1 MIQRLYNPWH
11 IANSGER
18 EADKQLS
25 VQEGSDELMQVIH
38 QLRLSSR
45 YHRTQMAGECDFV
58 VLTRLGI
65 MVIEVK
71 GGIIGYGKQ
80 PEEGTGYYR
89 LVGDRKKEPLDNPF
103 IQVDGNADA
112 IQKYLL
118 EKNLRNIFVGKMVC
132 FPECAFNRSSIGQE
146 DLWHRDHEHTLPDM
160 IISSLERQRQKF
172 HDTEIRNGVARYIQ
186 WKELD
191 EDEMKR
197 ICDSLEPEFS
207 PSVQKS
213 LVKLNLAEADRRTSE
228 GLAVLSGLNENRRLI
243 IQGPPGSGKSTYAYD
258 IIMRLCRNEGLT
270 GLYICWNELLLE
282 EMKLRLADPDV
293 DIPQDKITAK
303 LYFDLVC
310 ELGELSGDKSLVP
323 TTQTVKRGGVR
334 ECVKG
339 AVAKIGS
346 RGKIE
351 KYDFIVVD
359 EAQDVFDKGIDH
371 VIKALLKVNNP
382 LQNGRYYIFYDD
394 SQDYP
399 GSDDLGY
406 YVRTRDM
413 FKANAASYAL
423 TASLRVNTGH
433 GISELINDASAGAV
447 DADRD
452 YGEDVVLRE
461 WKDPEEALRIIR
473 LAVTAEKAVSG
484 FGPESILVLFS
495 FDLLKEPSTFSALLA
510 AESAFA
516 LLRPGNCGEQTDKI
530 RYTTVLKAKGLERDV
545 IILVCSSLNQRLD
558 TYQLFIG
565 ASRARARVYL
575 LIAAANCE
583 KAESK
588 PK

>member
-1 MIQRLYNPWH
+1 MINRLYNPWQ
-11 IANSGER
+11 ITNSGER

-25 VQEGSDELMQVIH
+25 VHRDDDELMHVIH

-45 YHRTQMAGECDFV
+45 YHRTQMAGECDFI

-80 PEEGTGYYR
+80 PEGGTGYYR
-89 LVGDRKKEPLDNPF
+89 LVGDRKKESLDNPF

-118 EKNLRNIFVGKMVC
+118 EKNLRNLFVGKMIC

-146 DLWHRDHEHTLPDM
+146 DLWHRDHELAFTDM
-160 IISSLERQRQKF
+160 IIASLERQRQKF
-172 HDTEIRNGVARYIQ
+172 HETEIRNGSARYIQ

-197 ICDSLEPEFS
+197 ICDALEPEFS
-207 PSVQKS
+207 PSVKRS
-213 LVKLNLAEADRRTSE
+213 LVKLNLAEADRRNSE
-228 GLAVLSGLNENRRLI
+228 GLAILSGLNENRRLI
-243 IQGPPGSGKSTYAYD
+243 IQGPPGSGKSTYALD
-258 IIMRLCRNEGLT
+258 IITRLCRNEGLK

-282 EMKLRLADPDV
+282 EMKSRLADPDIE
-293 DIPQDKITAK
+293 IPQDKITAK
-303 LYFDLVC
+303 LYFDLAC
-310 ELGELSGDKSLVP
+310 ELGKMSGDKSLVP

-339 AVAKIGS
+339 AVSKIGS

-359 EAQDVFDKGIDH
+359 EAQDIFDKGIDH
-371 VIKALLKVNNP
+371 VIKVLLKVNNP

-413 FKANAASYAL
+413 FKANAASYVL

-433 GISELINDASAGAV
+433 GISELINYASAGRV
-447 DADRD
+447 DTDRD
-452 YGEDVVLRE
+452 YGEDVVIRK
-461 WKDPEEALRIIR
+461 WNDPEEALRMIR
-473 LAVTAEKAVSG
+473 QAVTGEKTFSG
-484 FGPESILVLFS
+484 FGPGSIMVLFS
-495 FDLLKEPSTFSALLA
+495 FDLLKEPSPFTELLA
-510 AESAFA
+510 AESAFE
-516 LLRPGNCGEQTDKI
+516 LLRPDNCGEQTDKI

-545 IILVCSSLNQRLD
+545 IIIVCSSLRHHLNS
-558 TYQLFIG
+558 YQLFIG
-565 ASRARARVYL
+565 ASRAKAKVYL
-575 LIAAANCE
+575 LIQQ
-583 KAESK
+583 
-588 PK
+588 

>member
-1 MIQRLYNPWH
+1 MINRLYNPWQ
-11 IANSGER
+11 ITNSGEK

-25 VQEGSDELMQVIH
+25 VRADDDELMHVIH

-80 PEEGTGYYR
+80 PDGGAGYYR
-89 LVGDRKKEPLDNPF
+89 LVGDRKKESLDNPF

-132 FPECAFNRSSIGQE
+132 FPECSFNRNSIGQE
-146 DLWHRDHEHTLPDM
+146 DLWHRDHEQTLSGM
-160 IISSLERQRQKF
+160 IMASLELQQQKF
-172 HDTEIRNGVARYIQ
+172 RDTEIRNGSARYIQ

-191 EDEMKR
+191 EEEMNR
-197 ICDSLEPEFS
+197 ICDALEPEYN
-207 PSVQKS
+207 PSIQKS
-213 LVKLNLAEADRRTSE
+213 LVKLNLAEADRRTRE
-228 GLAVLSGLNENRRLI
+228 GLAILSGLNENRRLI
-243 IQGPPGSGKSTYAYD
+243 IQGPPGSGKSTYALD
-258 IIMRLCRNEGLT
+258 IFTRLCRNDGLK

-282 EMKLRLADPDV
+282 EMKSKMADPEI
-293 DIPQDKITAK
+293 DIPQDKIAAK

-339 AVAKIGS
+339 AVAKTGF

-359 EAQDVFDKGIDH
+359 EAQDIFDKGIDH

-413 FKANAASYAL
+413 FKANTASYAL

-433 GISELINDASAGAV
+433 GISELINDASAGRV
-447 DADRD
+447 DTGRD
-452 YGEDVVLRE
+452 YGEDVVFRE
-461 WKDPEEALRIIR
+461 WKDPEEALRII
-473 LAVTAEKAVSG
+473 LQAVTGEKAVSG
-484 FGPESILVLFS
+484 FGPESIMVLFS
-495 FDLLKEPSTFSALLA
+495 FDLLKEPSAFTALMEA
-510 AESAFA
+510 NSSFEQF
-516 LLRPGNCGEQTDKI
+516 RPDNFREQADKI

-545 IILVCSSLNQRLD
+545 IILVCSSLKQKLN

-565 ASRARARVYL
+565 ASRARCKVYIL
-575 LIAAANCE
+575 TQNNNRN
-583 KAESK
+583 
-588 PK
+588 

>member
-1 MIQRLYNPWH
+1 MIHRLYNPWQ
-11 IANSGER
+11 ITNSGEK

-25 VQEGSDELMQVIH
+25 VQKDDGEQMFVMHG
-38 QLRLSSR
+38 LRLSSR

-71 GGIIGYGKQ
+71 GGIIGYGNQ
-80 PEEGTGYYR
+80 PEGGTGYYR
-89 LVGDRKKEPLDNPF
+89 LVGDRKKESLDNPF

-132 FPECAFNRSSIGQE
+132 FPECAFNRNSIGQE
-146 DLWHRDHEHTLPDM
+146 DLWHRDHEQTLSGM
-160 IISSLERQRQKF
+160 IIASLERQRQKF
-172 HDTEIRNGVARYIQ
+172 RDTEIRNGIARYIQ

-191 EDEMKR
+191 EEEMKR
-197 ICDSLEPEFS
+197 ICDALEPEFS
-207 PSVQKS
+207 PSAQKS

-228 GLAVLSGLNENRRLI
+228 GLVILSGLNENRRLI
-243 IQGPPGSGKSTYAYD
+243 IQGPPGSGKSTYAID
-258 IIMRLCRNEGLT
+258 IIIRLCRNEGLT

-282 EMKLRLADPDV
+282 EMKSRLADPDI
-293 DIPQDKITAK
+293 DIPKDKITAK
-303 LYFDLVC
+303 LYFDLAC
-310 ELGELSGDKSLVP
+310 DLGELSGDKSLVP

-339 AVAKIGS
+339 AVSKIGS

-359 EAQDVFDKGIDH
+359 EAQDIFDKGIDH

-382 LQNGRYYIFYDD
+382 LQNGRYYILYDD

-433 GISELINDASAGAV
+433 GISELINDASAGRV
-447 DADRD
+447 DTGRD

-473 LAVTAEKAVSG
+473 QAVTGEKAVSG
-484 FGPESILVLFS
+484 FGPESIMVLFS
-495 FDLLKEPSTFSALLA
+495 FDLMKGSSPFPALLA
-510 AESAFA
+510 VDDAFE
-516 LLRPGNCGEQTDKI
+516 LLRPENCGEHTGKI

-545 IILVCSSLNQRLD
+545 IILVCSSLKQKLN

-565 ASRARARVYL
+565 ASRARCKVYIL
-575 LIAAANCE
+575 TQNNNRN
-583 KAESK
+583 
-588 PK
+588 

>member
-1 MIQRLYNPWH
+1 MINRLYNPWQ
-11 IANSGER
+11 ITNSGEK

-25 VQEGSDELMQVIH
+25 VRRDDDELMHVIH

-71 GGIIGYGKQ
+71 GGIIGYGNQ
-80 PEEGTGYYR
+80 PEGGTGYYR
-89 LVGDRKKEPLDNPF
+89 IVGDRKKESLDNPF
-103 IQVDGNADA
+103 IQIDGNADA

-132 FPECAFNRSSIGQE
+132 FPECTFGRSSIGQE
-146 DLWHRDHEHTLPDM
+146 DLWHRDHEHTLPDL

-172 HDTEIRNGVARYIQ
+172 HETEIRNGSARYIQ

-191 EDEMKR
+191 EEGIKR
-197 ICDSLEPEFS
+197 VCDALEPEYN

-228 GLAVLSGLNENRRLI
+228 GLTILSGLNENRRLI
-243 IQGPPGSGKSTYAYD
+243 IQGPPGSGKSTYALD
-258 IIMRLCRNEGLT
+258 IITRLCRNEGLT

-282 EMKLRLADPDV
+282 EMKSRLADPAV
-293 DIPQDKITAK
+293 DIPQAKITAK
-303 LYFDLVC
+303 LYFDLAC
-310 ELGELSGDKSLVP
+310 ELGKLSGDNSLVP

-334 ECVKG
+334 ECIKG
-339 AVAKIGS
+339 AVAKIGF

-359 EAQDVFDKGIDH
+359 EAQDIFDKGIDH

-382 LQNGRYYIFYDD
+382 LQNGRFYIYYDD

-433 GISELINDASAGAV
+433 GISELINDASAGRV
-447 DADRD
+447 DTGRD
-452 YGEDVVLRE
+452 YGEDVVFRE

-473 LAVTAEKAVSG
+473 QAVTGEKAVSG
-484 FGPESILVLFS
+484 FGPESIMVLFS
-495 FDLLKEPSTFSALLA
+495 FDLLKEPSPFTSLLV
-510 AESAFA
+510 AENAFE
-516 LLRPGNCGEQTDKI
+516 LLRPDNSGEQTEKI
-530 RYTTVLKAKGLERDV
+530 RYTTVLKTKGLERDV
-545 IILVCSSLNQRLD
+545 IIIVCSSLRHHLNS
-558 TYQLFIG
+558 YQLFIG
-565 ASRARARVYL
+565 ASRAKAKVYL
-575 LIAAANCE
+575 LIQQ
-583 KAESK
+583 
-588 PK
+588 

>member
-1 MIQRLYNPWH
+1 MINRLFNPWQ
-11 IANSGER
+11 ITNSGEK

-25 VQEGSDELMQVIH
+25 VQRDDDELLYVIH

-80 PEEGTGYYR
+80 PEGGTGYYR
-89 LVGDRKKEPLDNPF
+89 FVGDRKKVSLDNPF

-132 FPECAFNRSSIGQE
+132 FPECSFNRSSIGQE
-146 DLWHRDHEHTLPDM
+146 DLWHRDHELALSDM
-160 IISSLERQRQKF
+160 IIASLERQRQKF
-172 HDTEIRNGVARYIQ
+172 RDTEIRNGSARYIQ

-191 EDEMKR
+191 EEEMKH
-197 ICDSLEPEFS
+197 ICDALEPEYN
-207 PSVQKS
+207 PTVQKS
-213 LVKLNLAEADRRTSE
+213 LVKLNLAEADRRTRE
-228 GLAVLSGLNENRRLI
+228 GLAILNGLNENRRLI
-243 IQGPPGSGKSTYAYD
+243 IQGPPGSGKSTYAMD
-258 IIMRLCRNEGLT
+258 IITRHCRNEGLT

-282 EMKLRLADPDV
+282 EMKSRMSDPDV
-293 DIPQDKITAK
+293 DISQDKITAK

-323 TTQTVKRGGVR
+323 TKQTVKRGGVR

-339 AVAKIGS
+339 AVSKIGS
-346 RGKIE
+346 RGKIV

-359 EAQDVFDKGIDH
+359 EAQDIFDKGIDH
-371 VIKALLKVNNP
+371 VIKALLKVNSP

-433 GISELINDASAGAV
+433 GISELINDASAGRV
-447 DADRD
+447 DTDRD
-452 YGEDVVLRE
+452 YGEDVVVRE

-473 LAVTAEKAVSG
+473 QAVTGEKAVSG
-484 FGPESILVLFS
+484 FGPESIMVLFS
-495 FDLLKEPSTFSALLA
+495 FDLLKEPSPFTELLA
-510 AESAFA
+510 AESEFE
-516 LLRPGNCGEQTDKI
+516 LLRPDNSAEQTDKV
-530 RYTTVLKAKGLERDV
+530 RYTTILKAKGLERDV

-565 ASRARARVYL
+565 ASRARAKIVL
-575 LIAAANCE
+575 LLQ
-583 KAESK
+583 K
-588 PK
+588 

>member
-1 MIQRLYNPWH
+1 MINRLYNPWQ
-11 IANSGER
+11 ITNSGEK

-25 VQEGSDELMQVIH
+25 VRGDDDELMHVIH

-80 PEEGTGYYR
+80 PEGGTGYYR
-89 LVGDRKKEPLDNPF
+89 LVGDRKKESLDNPF

-132 FPECAFNRSSIGQE
+132 FPECAFNRNSIGQE
-146 DLWHRDHEHTLPDM
+146 DLWHRDHEQTLSGM
-160 IISSLERQRQKF
+160 IIASLERQRQKF
-172 HDTEIRNGVARYIQ
+172 RDTEIRNGIARYIQ

-191 EDEMKR
+191 EEEMKR
-197 ICDSLEPEFS
+197 ICDALEPEFS
-207 PSVQKS
+207 PSAQKS

-228 GLAVLSGLNENRRLI
+228 GLVILSGLNENRRLI
-243 IQGPPGSGKSTYAYD
+243 IQGPPGSGKSTYAID
-258 IIMRLCRNEGLT
+258 IIIRLCRNEGLT

-282 EMKLRLADPDV
+282 EMKSRLADPDI
-293 DIPQDKITAK
+293 DIPKDKITAK
-303 LYFDLVC
+303 LYFDLAC

-334 ECVKG
+334 ECIKG
-339 AVAKIGS
+339 AVAKIGF

-359 EAQDVFDKGIDH
+359 EAQDIFDKGIDH

-423 TASLRVNTGH
+423 TETLRVNTGH
-433 GISELINDASAGAV
+433 GISELIDNASAGRV
-447 DADRD
+447 ERGRD
-452 YGEDVVLRE
+452 YGEDVVVRE

-473 LAVTAEKAVSG
+473 QAVTGETAVSG
-484 FGPESILVLFS
+484 IGPESIMVLFS
-495 FDLLKEPSTFSALLA
+495 FDLLKESSPFPALLA
-510 AESAFA
+510 VDDVFE
-516 LLRPGNCGEQTDKI
+516 LLSPDNCWEHTGKI

-545 IILVCSSLNQRLD
+545 IILVCSSLKQKLN

-565 ASRARARVYL
+565 ASRARCKVYIL
-575 LIAAANCE
+575 TQNNNRN
-583 KAESK
+583 
-588 PK
+588 